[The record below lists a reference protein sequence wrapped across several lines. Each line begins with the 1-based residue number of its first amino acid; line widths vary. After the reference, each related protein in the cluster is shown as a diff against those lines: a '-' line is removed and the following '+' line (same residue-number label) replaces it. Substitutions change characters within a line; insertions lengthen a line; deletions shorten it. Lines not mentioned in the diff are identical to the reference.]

1 MLRQKRLS
9 LLDKLRLTLIEVHE
23 IEHKLADMTQFL
35 YLTTFKAGKG
45 FGEYAL
51 QNDEPRAI
59 TTIAVEETHCLVV
72 NKEMFMKILSGTEK
86 KR

>member
-1 MLRQKRLS
+1 
-9 LLDKLRLTLIEVHE
+9 
-23 IEHKLADMTQFL
+23 MTQFL

-86 KR
+86 KRQDKMFELI